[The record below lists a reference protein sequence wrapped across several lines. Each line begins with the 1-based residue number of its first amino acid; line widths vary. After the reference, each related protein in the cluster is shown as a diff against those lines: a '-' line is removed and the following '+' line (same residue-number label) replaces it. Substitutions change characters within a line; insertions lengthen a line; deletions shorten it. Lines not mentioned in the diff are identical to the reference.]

1 MRRRILAASMAVGL
15 AASLTLV
22 GGGSDLADAD
32 PPKGA
37 GLKAT
42 LAAAPDQLRTP
53 FETADGAAWTTQPE
67 SVRFLRQ
74 LDAASDR
81 VRVETVGRST
91 QNRPIQVVAV
101 GSPAPPTQ
109 AGAAAGSVALF
120 TCSVHGDEP
129 SGREACLQMAR
140 DLAFTTDATLTRFL
154 ERTTVL
160 FVNPNPDGWV
170 ADTRGNADGVDVN
183 RDYMA
188 LATPEARAVVKV
200 MRDWQ
205 PEVLNDLHEY
215 GASEFYRT
223 DLLHLW
229 PRNRNVD
236 PVLHDLAQEMS
247 EKYSSAQVT
256 SLGYSS
262 GIYGH
267 YVKDGEPFR
276 QVAGDGQARI
286 LRNYAGL
293 VNVVGMLSETA
304 SGPLD
309 DAESADPALTNR
321 RRVEVNYASAV
332 GSVQMVIE
340 NRDELQRQ
348 TAAGRERNTEAGR
361 TGAGVVYFA
370 GQDDMLPTAAN
381 QVEPRPMCGYQLTT
395 ETFQSV
401 RTTLNL
407 HAITSRNA
415 NGGRYVTL
423 AQPTRGLIPLLF
435 DTRSQYKIADGTP
448 VAC

>member
-1 MRRRILAASMAVGL
+1 MMAAAVAAGL
-15 AASLTLV
+15 ATSLVLV
-22 GGGSDLADAD
+22 AGQAEAD

-42 LAAAPDQLRTP
+42 LAAAPDTVKTP
-53 FETADGAAWTTQPE
+53 FETSNGSAWTTQPQ
-67 SVRFLRQ
+67 SVRFLRD

-81 VRVETVGRST
+81 VRVQTVGRSL
-91 QNRPIQVVAV
+91 QNRPIQLVAV
-101 GSPAPPTQ
+101 GAPAPADQ
-109 AGAAAGSVALF
+109 AAAAGESVVLV
-120 TCSVHGDEP
+120 TCSVHGDEN

-140 DLAFTTDATLTRFL
+140 DLAFTADAALSRFL

-170 ADTRGNADGVDVN
+170 ADTRGNAEGVDVN
-183 RDYMA
+183 RDYMD
-188 LATPEARAVVKV
+188 LATPEARAIVKII
-200 MRDWQ
+200 RDWK
-205 PEVLNDLHEY
+205 PDVLNDLHEF
-215 GASEFYRT
+215 GPGEFYDT

-236 PVLHDLAQEMS
+236 PVMHDLAREMS

-262 GIYGH
+262 GIYGQL
-267 YVKDGEPFR
+267 VKDGEPFR

-293 VNVVGMLSETA
+293 VNVAGMLSETA
-304 SGPLD
+304 NEPLN
-309 DAESADPALTNR
+309 DAEEADASLLNR

-340 NRDELQRQ
+340 NRDLLARE
-348 TAAGRERNTEAGR
+348 TAAAAARNTELGRAGD
-361 TGAGVVYFA
+361 GIVYFA
-370 GQDDMLPTAAN
+370 GQDDMIPTSAS
-381 QVEPRPMCGYQLTT
+381 QVEPKPMCGYQLSAA
-395 ETFQSV
+395 TFTDV
-401 RTTLNL
+401 RTTLAL
-407 HAITSRNA
+407 HGVTSRANA
-415 NGGRYVTL
+415 DGRYVTL

-435 DTRSQYKIADGTP
+435 DSRSQYKIADGTP
-448 VAC
+448 VPC

>member
-1 MRRRILAASMAVGL
+1 MAAAMAAGL
-15 AASLTLV
+15 AASLALV
-22 GGGSDLADAD
+22 AGNQAEAD

-42 LAAAPDQLRTP
+42 LAAAPDELKTP
-53 FETADGAAWTTQPE
+53 FETSNGAAWTTQPE

-74 LDAASDR
+74 LDAASER
-81 VRVETVGRST
+81 VRVTTVGRSV
-91 QNRPIQVVAV
+91 QNRPIQLVAL
-101 GSPAPPTQ
+101 GSPAPATQ
-109 AGAAAGSVALF
+109 AEASKSSVVLLA
-120 TCSVHGDEP
+120 CSVHGNEN
-129 SGREACLQMAR
+129 SGRESCMQLAR

-154 ERTTVL
+154 ARTTVL
-160 FVNPNPDGWV
+160 LVNPNPDGWV
-170 ADTRGNADGVDVN
+170 ANTRGNADGVDVN
-183 RDYMA
+183 RDYME
-188 LATPEARAVVKV
+188 LATTEGRAITKII
-200 MRDWQ
+200 RDWQ
-205 PEVLNDLHEY
+205 PDVLNDLHEY
-215 GASEFYRT
+215 GPSEFYRT

-236 PVLHDLAQEMS
+236 PVLHGLAKEMS
-247 EKYSSAQVT
+247 EKYASAQVT

-262 GIYGH
+262 GVYGW

-293 VNVVGMLSETA
+293 VNSVGMLSETA
-304 SGPLD
+304 SRALD
-309 DAESADPALTNR
+309 DAEQADPALLNR

-332 GSVQMVIE
+332 GSLQMALE

-348 TAAGRERNTEAGR
+348 TAAAAERQTELGR
-361 TGAGVVYFA
+361 TGGGIVYFA

-381 QVEPRPMCGYQLTT
+381 QVEPKPMCGYQLTT
-395 ETFQSV
+395 ATFQSV

-407 HAITSRNA
+407 HGISSRNA

-435 DTRSQYKIADGTP
+435 DSRSEHKIADGTP

>member
-1 MRRRILAASMAVGL
+1 MAAAVAAGL
-15 AASLTLV
+15 ATSLVLV
-22 GGGSDLADAD
+22 AGQAEAD
-32 PPKGA
+32 PPKGV

-42 LAAAPDQLRTP
+42 LAAAPDTVKTP
-53 FETADGAAWTTQPE
+53 FETSNGAAWTTQPQA
-67 SVRFLRQ
+67 VRFLRD

-81 VRVETVGRST
+81 VRVQTVGRSL
-91 QNRPIQVVAV
+91 QNRPIQLVAV
-101 GSPAPPTQ
+101 GSPAPATQ
-109 AGAAAGSVALF
+109 AAAATGSVALF
-120 TCSVHGDEP
+120 TCSVHGDEN
-129 SGREACLQMAR
+129 SGREACMQMAR
-140 DLAFTTDATLTRFL
+140 DLAFTTDPALNRFL
-154 ERTTVL
+154 EQTTVL

-183 RDYMA
+183 RDYMD
-188 LATPEARAVVKV
+188 LATPEARAIVKII
-200 MRDWQ
+200 RDWQ

-215 GASEFYRT
+215 GPSEFYRT

-236 PVLHDLAQEMS
+236 PVLHDLAQQMS

-256 SLGYSS
+256 SLGYTS

-267 YVKDGEPFR
+267 WVKDGEPFR

-293 VNVVGMLSETA
+293 VNVAGMLSETA
-304 SGPLD
+304 NRPLN
-309 DAESADPALTNR
+309 DAEEADPSLLNR

-340 NRDELQRQ
+340 NRGQLARE
-348 TAAGRERNTEAGR
+348 TAAAAARNAELGR
-361 TGAGVVYFA
+361 TGDGVIYFA
-370 GQDDMLPTAAN
+370 GQDDMIPTSGS
-381 QVEPRPMCGYQLTT
+381 QVEPKPMCGYQLSAATFT
-395 ETFQSV
+395 EV
-401 RTTLNL
+401 RSTLAL
-407 HAITSRNA
+407 HGVTSRNNA
-415 NGGRYVTL
+415 DGRYVTL

-435 DTRSQYKIADGTP
+435 DNRSEFKIADGTP

>member
-1 MRRRILAASMAVGL
+1 MMAAAVAAGL
-15 AASLTLV
+15 TTSLVLV
-22 GGGSDLADAD
+22 AGQAEAD

-42 LAAAPDQLRTP
+42 LAAAPDTVKTP
-53 FETADGAAWTTQPE
+53 FETSNGSAWTTQPQ
-67 SVRFLRQ
+67 SVRFLRD

-81 VRVETVGRST
+81 VRVQTVGRSL
-91 QNRPIQVVAV
+91 QNRPIQLVAV
-101 GSPAPPTQ
+101 GAPAPADQ
-109 AGAAAGSVALF
+109 AAAAGGSVVLF
-120 TCSVHGDEP
+120 TCSVHGDEN

-140 DLAFTTDATLTRFL
+140 DLAFTADAALSRFL

-170 ADTRGNADGVDVN
+170 ADTRGNAEGVDVN
-183 RDYMA
+183 RDYMD
-188 LATPEARAVVKV
+188 LATPEARAIVKII
-200 MRDWQ
+200 RDWK
-205 PEVLNDLHEY
+205 PDVLNDLHEF
-215 GASEFYRT
+215 GPGEFYDT

-236 PVLHDLAQEMS
+236 PVMHDLAREMS

-262 GIYGH
+262 GIYGQL
-267 YVKDGEPFR
+267 VKDGEPFR

-293 VNVVGMLSETA
+293 VNVAGMLSETA
-304 SGPLD
+304 NEPLN
-309 DAESADPALTNR
+309 DAEEADAPLLNR
-321 RRVEVNYASAV
+321 RRVEVNYANAV

-340 NRDELQRQ
+340 NRDLLARE
-348 TAAGRERNTEAGR
+348 TAAAAARNTELGRAGD
-361 TGAGVVYFA
+361 GIVYFA
-370 GQDDMLPTAAN
+370 GQDDMIPTSAS
-381 QVEPRPMCGYQLTT
+381 QVEPKPMCGYQLSAA
-395 ETFQSV
+395 TFTDV
-401 RTTLNL
+401 RTTLAL
-407 HAITSRNA
+407 HGVTSRANA
-415 NGGRYVTL
+415 DGRYVTL

-435 DTRSQYKIADGTP
+435 DSRSQYKIADGTP

>member
-1 MRRRILAASMAVGL
+1 MAAATAAGL
-15 AASLTLV
+15 AVSLALV
-22 GGGSDLADAD
+22 AGNQAEAD

-42 LAAAPDQLRTP
+42 LAAAPETLKTP
-53 FETADGAAWTTQPE
+53 FETSNGAAWTTQPE

-74 LDAASDR
+74 LDAASER
-81 VRVETVGRST
+81 VRVTTVGRSL
-91 QNRPIQVVAV
+91 QNRPIQLVAL
-101 GSPAPPTQ
+101 GSPAPATQ
-109 AGAAAGSVALF
+109 AEASKGSVVLL
-120 TCSVHGDEP
+120 TCSVHGNEN
-129 SGREACLQMAR
+129 SGRESCMQLAR

-154 ERTTVL
+154 ARTTVL
-160 FVNPNPDGWV
+160 LVTPNPDGWV
-170 ADTRGNADGVDVN
+170 ANTRGNADGVDVN
-183 RDYMA
+183 RDYME
-188 LATPEARAVVKV
+188 LATPEGRAIAKV
-200 MRDWQ
+200 IRDWQ
-205 PEVLNDLHEY
+205 PDVLNDLHEY
-215 GASEFYRT
+215 GPSEFYRT

-236 PVLHDLAQEMS
+236 PVLHGLAKEMS

-262 GIYGH
+262 GVYGW

-293 VNVVGMLSETA
+293 VNSVGMLSETA
-304 SGPLD
+304 SRALN
-309 DAESADPALTNR
+309 DAEQADPALLNR

-332 GSVQMVIE
+332 GSLQMALE

-348 TAAGRERNTEAGR
+348 TAAAAERQTELGR
-361 TGAGVVYFA
+361 TGGGVVFFA

-381 QVEPRPMCGYQLTT
+381 QVEPKPMCGYQLTT

-401 RTTLNL
+401 RQALNL
-407 HAITSRNA
+407 HGISSRNA

-435 DTRSQYKIADGTP
+435 DSRSEYKIADGTP

>member
-1 MRRRILAASMAVGL
+1 MMAAAVAAGL
-15 AASLTLV
+15 ATSLVLV
-22 GGGSDLADAD
+22 AGQAEAD

-42 LAAAPDQLRTP
+42 LAAAPDTVKTP
-53 FETADGAAWTTQPE
+53 FETSNGSAWTTQPQ
-67 SVRFLRQ
+67 SVRFLRD

-81 VRVETVGRST
+81 VRVQTVGRSL
-91 QNRPIQVVAV
+91 QNRPIQLVPSARRPPPTRRPRPRDRSSC
-101 GSPAPPTQ
+101 SPAPCTVTRTPAARPACRWHGTWPSPPTPR
-109 AGAAAGSVALF
+109 S
-120 TCSVHGDEP
+120 S
-129 SGREACLQMAR
+129 
-140 DLAFTTDATLTRFL
+140 RFL

-170 ADTRGNADGVDVN
+170 ADTRGNAEGVDVN
-183 RDYMA
+183 RDYMD
-188 LATPEARAVVKV
+188 LATPEARAIVKII
-200 MRDWQ
+200 RDWN
-205 PEVLNDLHEY
+205 PDVLNDLHEF
-215 GASEFYRT
+215 GPGEFYDT

-236 PVLHDLAQEMS
+236 PVMHDLAREMS

-262 GIYGH
+262 GIYGQL
-267 YVKDGEPFR
+267 VKDGEPFR

-293 VNVVGMLSETA
+293 VNVAGMLSETA
-304 SGPLD
+304 NEPLNAAEEA
-309 DAESADPALTNR
+309 DASLLNR

-340 NRDELQRQ
+340 NRDLLARE
-348 TAAGRERNTEAGR
+348 TAAAAARNTELGR
-361 TGAGVVYFA
+361 TGGGIVYFA
-370 GQDDMLPTAAN
+370 GQDDMIPTSAS
-381 QVEPRPMCGYQLTT
+381 QVEPKPMCGYQLSAA
-395 ETFQSV
+395 TFTDV
-401 RTTLNL
+401 RTTLAL
-407 HAITSRNA
+407 HGVTSRANA
-415 NGGRYVTL
+415 DGRYVTL

-435 DTRSQYKIADGTP
+435 DSRSQYKIADGTP